1 MEKTGNKGF
10 VYEFGKFVL
19 DPEGKTLFSGGK
31 PIHLPAKEFET
42 LLLLVENNHK
52 ALSKD
57 EMIEAIWHESFVE
70 ESNLA
75 KQISRLRKIL
85 NTDGE
90 QFIETLP
97 KHGYR
102 FSADLR
108 ITNPVAEEPV
118 ILERRTLKRLTFAVE
133 NEVEDRPLELS
144 VKPKMALQPPVI
156 ALLALTGLLGLFA
169 FLYLSRETAPPTV
182 KIKSIAVLPLKPLTA
197 EENNKVLGLG
207 LADALIT
214 KLGSLK
220 QVVVRP
226 TSAVALFAN
235 APADSIEIGRKLGVD
250 AVLEGT
256 IQESEGRL
264 RINARL
270 IRTDSGMQFWAEKF
284 DEPANEIF
292 ALQDTLS
299 NKIAQT
305 LAFELTSVENKLF
318 ARRGTDN
325 TEAYEKYLRGRFY
338 QSQNTPDGLN
348 RSIEFFEQAIALD
361 PNFAEAYA
369 GIADANIILF
379 NFGIRPAAATTRQ
392 ARESLNRALQLD
404 PDLSSAY
411 TPLALI
417 QFLIDRNWT
426 EAEKSLKRA
435 IELNP
440 NNADAYHR
448 YAYFL
453 MRLGRFDE
461 SLQKAE
467 KARELNPLSNIVQN
481 GIGLTYLC
489 ARRYPEAIKQ
499 LEKTAAENPQFSLPM
514 WLLGHAYGAIGDPE
528 KAYEADLKALEIEGG
543 KEFGAKLRE
552 LRQVGGI
559 SAANRFWLDE
569 MIKAKERGRISSIGE
584 TQDGNVSA
592 LDIANRAAIIKDR
605 EQTLRWLERSLQEG
619 DPILDSV
626 RFFARY
632 DFVRDDPR
640 FQAIV
645 QKTSY
650 Q

>member
-1 MEKTGNKGF
+1 MEKVRNKGF

-19 DPEGKTLFSGGK
+19 DPEGRTLFSDGK
-31 PIHLPAKEFET
+31 PVHLPAKEFET

-57 EMIEAIWHESFVE
+57 EMMGVLWRDSFVE

-85 NTDGE
+85 NSDGK

-102 FSADLR
+102 FSADIRL
-108 ITNPVAEEPV
+108 TTPAAEEPDS
-118 ILERRTLKRLTFAVE
+118 LERPPIEKLDFTLESGA
-133 NEVEDRPLELS
+133 EDQPPES
-144 VKPKMALQPPVI
+144 PAKPKMALRAPVI
-156 ALLALTGLLGLFA
+156 ALLAFMGLLSLS
-169 FLYLSRETAPPTV
+169 FLYIYIRWETTPPAG

-197 EENNKVLGLG
+197 EEKNKVLGLG

-220 QVVVRP
+220 QIVVRP
-226 TSAVALFAN
+226 TGAVARFAE
-235 APADSIEIGRKLGVD
+235 APEDSLEIGRKLGVD

-264 RINARL
+264 RVNARL
-270 IRTDSGMQFWAEKF
+270 IRTDSGLQLWAEKF

-292 ALQDTLS
+292 ALQDALS
-299 NKIAQT
+299 SNIAKA
-305 LAFELTSVENKLF
+305 LAFELTDTENELF
-318 ARRGTDN
+318 ARRGTHN

-338 QSQNTPDGLN
+338 QRQNTPEGLN
-348 RSIEFFEQAIALD
+348 RSMEFYEQAIALD
-361 PNFAEAYA
+361 PKFADAHA
-369 GIADANIILF
+369 GIADANIIMF
-379 NFGIRPAAATTRQ
+379 NFSIRPAEQTIPR
-392 ARESLNRALQLD
+392 ARESVNRALQLD
-404 PDLSSAY
+404 PNAPQAY
-411 TPLALI
+411 TSLALI
-417 QFLIDRNWT
+417 QFLIDRDWT

-467 KARELNPLSNIVQN
+467 KALELNPLSNIVQS

-489 ARRYPEAIKQ
+489 AKRYPEAISH
-499 LEKTAAENPQFSLPM
+499 LEKTAAENPQFSHPM
-514 WLLGHAYGAIGDPE
+514 WLLGIAYEGIGDAE
-528 KAYEADLKALEIEGG
+528 KSFEADLKAEEIEGG
-543 KEFGAKLRE
+543 RELVAKLRE
-552 LRQVGGI
+552 RRHAAGI
-559 SAANRFWLDE
+559 SAANRFWLE
-569 MIKAKERGRISSIGE
+569 ETIRAKEASRNSSTGE
-584 TQDGNVSA
+584 TQYGDVTA
-592 LDIANRAAIIKDR
+592 LFIAHRAAIVKDR
-605 EQTLRWLERSLQEG
+605 EQTLRWLERSLEER
-619 DPILDSV
+619 DPVLSSV
-626 RFFARY
+626 RFFAMY

-640 FQAIV
+640 FQAIL
-645 QKTSY
+645 QKTGY
-650 Q
+650 

>member
-1 MEKTGNKGF
+1 MERVENKGF

-19 DPEGKTLFSGGK
+19 DPKGKTLFSDGK

-52 ALSKD
+52 ALSKE
-57 EMIEAIWHESFVE
+57 EMMGALWRDSFVE

-85 NTDGE
+85 NSDGE

-108 ITNPVAEEPV
+108 LTIPVEEEPP
-118 ILERRTLKRLTFAVE
+118 ILERRPLKGSTF
-133 NEVEDRPLELS
+133 S
-144 VKPKMALQPPVI
+144 Y
-156 ALLALTGLLGLFA
+156 F
-169 FLYLSRETAPPTV
+169 SRETAPPNE
-182 KIKSIAVLPLKPLTA
+182 KIKSIAVLPLKPLNSG
-197 EENNKVLGLG
+197 EKNKILGLG

-214 KLGSLK
+214 KIGSLK
-220 QVVVRP
+220 QIVVRP
-226 TSAVALFAN
+226 TSAVAWVAD
-235 APADSIEIGRKLGVD
+235 APADPMEIGMKLGVD
-250 AVLEGT
+250 AVLEGA

-264 RINARL
+264 RVSARL
-270 IRTDSGMQFWAEKF
+270 IRTDSGMQLWAENF

-292 ALQDTLS
+292 ALQDALS
-299 NKIAQT
+299 NKIAKT
-305 LAFELTSVENKLF
+305 LAFELTHTENKLF
-318 ARRGTDN
+318 VRRGTDN

-338 QSQNTPDGLN
+338 QSQNTPNSLN
-348 RSIEFFEQAIALD
+348 RSIEFYEQAIALD
-361 PNFAEAYA
+361 QNFAEAHA
-369 GIADANIILF
+369 DIADAHIILF
-379 NFGIRPAAATTRQ
+379 NFGVRPAAQTIQQ
-392 ARESLNRALQLD
+392 ARESVNRALQLD
-404 PDLSSAY
+404 PDLSRAHMS
-411 TPLALI
+411 LALI
-417 QFLIDRNWT
+417 QFLIDHNWT
-426 EAEKSLKRA
+426 EAEKSLERA
-435 IELNP
+435 IALNP

-453 MRLGRFDE
+453 MQLGRFDE

-481 GIGLTYLC
+481 SIAMTYIY

-499 LEKTAAENPQFSLPM
+499 LEKTAAENPQFSLPRR
-514 WLLGHAYGAIGDPE
+514 LLSIAYEAIGDME
-528 KAYEADLKALEIEGG
+528 KAFESDLKALEIEGG
-543 KEFGAKLRE
+543 KELAAKLRE
-552 LRQVGGI
+552 QREAVGIG
-559 SAANRFWLDE
+559 AANRFWLDE
-569 MIKAKERGRISSIGE
+569 LIRAKETGRISSTGE
-584 TQDGNVSA
+584 IQGGNVPA
-592 LDIANRAAIIKDR
+592 YFIASRAALVKDR

-619 DPILDSV
+619 DPTLGGV

-640 FQAIV
+640 FQAIL

>member
-1 MEKTGNKGF
+1 MEKVESKEF

-19 DPEGKTLFSGGK
+19 DPKGKTLFSDGK
-31 PIHLPAKEFET
+31 AIHLPAKEFET

-52 ALSKD
+52 ALSKE
-57 EMIEAIWHESFVE
+57 EMMGALWRDSFVE

-85 NTDGE
+85 NSDGE

-108 ITNPVAEEPV
+108 LTIPVAEEPP
-118 ILERRTLKRLTFAVE
+118 ILERRPLKGST
-133 NEVEDRPLELS
+133 
-144 VKPKMALQPPVI
+144 
-156 ALLALTGLLGLFA
+156 
-169 FLYLSRETAPPTV
+169 FLYLSRETASPTE
-182 KIKSIAVLPLKPLTA
+182 KIKSIAVLPLKPLNA
-197 EENNKVLGLG
+197 GEKNKVLGLG

-220 QVVVRP
+220 QIVVRP
-226 TSAVALFAN
+226 TSAVAWVAD
-235 APADSIEIGRKLGVD
+235 APADPMETGRKLGID
-250 AVLEGT
+250 AVLEGA

-264 RINARL
+264 RISARL
-270 IRTDSGMQFWAEKF
+270 IRTDSGMQLWAENF

-292 ALQDTLS
+292 ALQDALS
-299 NKIAQT
+299 NKIAKT
-305 LAFELTSVENKLF
+305 LAFEITHTENKLF
-318 ARRGTDN
+318 VRRGTDN

-338 QSQNTPDGLN
+338 QSQNTPSSLN
-348 RSIEFFEQAIALD
+348 RSIEFYEQA
-361 PNFAEAYA
+361 
-369 GIADANIILF
+369 
-379 NFGIRPAAATTRQ
+379 
-392 ARESLNRALQLD
+392 
-404 PDLSSAY
+404 
-411 TPLALI
+411 LALI
-417 QFLIDRNWT
+417 QFLIDHNWT
-426 EAEKSLKRA
+426 EAEKSLERA
-435 IELNP
+435 IALNP

-448 YAYFL
+448 HAYFL
-453 MRLGRFDE
+453 MQLGRFDE

-481 GIGLTYLC
+481 NIAMTYLY
-489 ARRYPEAIKQ
+489 ARRYPEAIKR
-499 LEKTAAENPQFSLPM
+499 LEKIAAENPQFSLPRR
-514 WLLGHAYGAIGDPE
+514 LLGLAYEAIGDKE
-528 KAYEADLKALEIEGG
+528 KTFETDLKALEIEGG
-543 KEFGAKLRE
+543 KELAAKLRE
-552 LRQVGGI
+552 QREAVGI

-569 MIKAKERGRISSIGE
+569 AIRAKEAGRISSTGE
-584 TQDGNVSA
+584 MQGSNVPAYFVAS
-592 LDIANRAAIIKDR
+592 RAAIVKDR
-605 EQTLRWLERSLQEG
+605 EQKLRWLERSLQEG
-619 DPILDSV
+619 DPTLGGI

>member
-1 MEKTGNKGF
+1 
-10 VYEFGKFVL
+10 YEFGKFVL

-57 EMIEAIWHESFVE
+57 EMMEAIWHDSFVE

-108 ITNPVAEEPV
+108 LINPVAEEPA
-118 ILERRTLKRLTFAVE
+118 IFERRQLESPTSAVE
-133 NEVEDRPLELS
+133 NEIEDQPRAAS
-144 VKPKMALQPPVI
+144 AKPKTAPRAPII
-156 ALLALTGLLGLFA
+156 ALIALTGLLGLA
-169 FLYLSRETAPPTV
+169 VFLYLSRKTAAPAE
-182 KIKSIAVLPLKPLTA
+182 KIKSIAVLPLKPLTS
-197 EENNKVLGLG
+197 EEKNKVLGLG

-220 QVVVRP
+220 QIVVRP
-226 TSAVALFAN
+226 TSAVARFAD
-235 APADSIEIGRKLGVD
+235 APADPMEIGRKLGVD

-264 RINARL
+264 RVNARL
-270 IRTDSGMQFWAEKF
+270 IRTDSGVQLWAEKF
-284 DEPANEIF
+284 DEPSNEIF
-292 ALQDTLS
+292 ALQDALS
-299 NKIAQT
+299 AEIAKALT
-305 LAFELTSVENKLF
+305 FELTDAENELF
-318 ARRGTDN
+318 SRRGTGD

-338 QSQNTPDGLN
+338 QRQNTPDGLG
-348 RSIEFFEQAIALD
+348 RSIEFYEQAIALD
-361 PNFAEAYA
+361 PKFAEAHA
-369 GIADANIILF
+369 GIADANILMF
-379 NFGIRPAAATTRQ
+379 NFGFRPAAETIPR
-392 ARESLNRALQLD
+392 ARESVHRALQLD
-404 PDLSSAY
+404 PNVSYAY
-411 TPLALI
+411 TSLALI
-417 QFLIDRNWT
+417 QFLIDRNWP

-489 ARRYPEAIKQ
+489 ARRYPEAIEQ
-499 LEKTAAENPQFSLPM
+499 LEKTAAENPRFSLPL
-514 WLLGHAYGAIGDPE
+514 WLLGHAYEGIGDME
-528 KAYEADLKALEIEGG
+528 KAFESDLKAQEIESG
-543 KEFGAKLRE
+543 KEFAAKLRE
-552 LRQVGGI
+552 RKRAGGI
-559 SAANRFWLDE
+559 DAANRFWLDE
-569 MIKAKERGRISSIGE
+569 LIRAKETGRKSSTGE
-584 TQDGNVSA
+584 TPDGAVPA
-592 LDIANRAAIIKDR
+592 LFVAHRAAVVKDR

-619 DPILDSV
+619 DPTLSSV
-626 RFFARY
+626 RFLPRY

-640 FQAIV
+640 FQAV
-645 QKTSY
+645 VRKTSY
-650 Q
+650 

>member
-1 MEKTGNKGF
+1 M
-10 VYEFGKFVL
+10 
-19 DPEGKTLFSGGK
+19 
-31 PIHLPAKEFET
+31 
-42 LLLLVENNHK
+42 
-52 ALSKD
+52 
-57 EMIEAIWHESFVE
+57 EAIWQGSFVE
-70 ESNLA
+70 EGNLA

-108 ITNPVAEEPV
+108 ITSPVAEEPV

-133 NEVEDRPLELS
+133 NEIEDQSLALATKS
-144 VKPKMALQPPVI
+144 KMALRAPII
-156 ALLALTGLLGLFA
+156 ASLAITGLLGLSTI
-169 FLYLSRETAPPTV
+169 LYFGRETASPTAR
-182 KIKSIAVLPLKPLTA
+182 IKSIAVLPLKPLTA

-220 QVVVRP
+220 QIVVRP

-270 IRTDSGMQFWAEKF
+270 IRTDSGMQLWTEKF
-284 DEPANEIF
+284 DEPTNEIF
-292 ALQDTLS
+292 ALQDALS
-299 NKIAQT
+299 NKIAKT
-305 LAFELTSVENKLF
+305 LAFELTVAENKLF
-318 ARRGTDN
+318 IRRGTGS

-348 RSIEFFEQAIALD
+348 RSIEFYEQAIALD
-361 PNFAEAYA
+361 PNFADAHA

-379 NFGIRPAAATTRQ
+379 NFSIRSAAETIPQ
-392 ARESLNRALQLD
+392 ARESVNRALQLD
-404 PDLSSAY
+404 PDLSRAY
-411 TPLALI
+411 TSLALI
-417 QFLIDRNWT
+417 QFLIDHNWT
-426 EAEKSLKRA
+426 EAEKSLNRA

-467 KARELNPLSNIVQN
+467 KAREFNPLSNIVQN
-481 GIGLTYLC
+481 SIGMTYLC
-489 ARRYPEAIKQ
+489 ARRYPEAIEQ
-499 LEKTAAENPQFSLPM
+499 LEKTAAENPQFSLPR
-514 WLLGHAYGAIGDPE
+514 WLLSHAYEGIGDME
-528 KAYEADLKALEIEGG
+528 KAFEADLKALEIEGG
-543 KEFGAKLRE
+543 KEFAAKLRE
-552 LRQVGGI
+552 QRQAGGI
-559 SAANRFWLDE
+559 SAAYRFWLNDT
-569 MIKAKERGRISSIGE
+569 IRAKEPGRISSTGE
-584 TQDGNVSA
+584 TQDSNVTA
-592 LDIANRAAIIKDR
+592 LDVARRAATVKDR
-605 EQTLRWLERSLQEG
+605 EQTLRWLERSLQER
-619 DPILDSV
+619 DPILSYI

-645 QKTSY
+645 QKMGY
-650 Q
+650 

>member
-1 MEKTGNKGF
+1 MEKVGNKGV

-19 DPEGKTLFSGGK
+19 DPDGRTLFSGGK

-52 ALSKD
+52 ALSKE
-57 EMIEAIWHESFVE
+57 EMMGALWRDSFVE

-85 NTDGE
+85 NSDGE

-108 ITNPVAEEPV
+108 LTTLVAEEPV
-118 ILERRTLKRLTFAVE
+118 ILERHTPRSSTFADE
-133 NEVEDRPLELS
+133 NEAEDQPPATPA
-144 VKPKMALQPPVI
+144 KPKKALRAPVI
-156 ALLALTGLLGLFA
+156 ALLVLTGLLGLSA
-169 FLYLSRETAPPTV
+169 FLYLSRETPPTE

-197 EENNKVLGLG
+197 DEKNKVLGLG

-226 TSAVALFAN
+226 TSAVAVFAN
-235 APADSIEIGRKLGVD
+235 TPADSTEIGRKLGVD

-270 IRTDSGMQFWAEKF
+270 IRTDSGMQLWAEKF

-292 ALQDTLS
+292 ALQDALS
-299 NKIAQT
+299 NKIAKT
-305 LAFELTSVENKLF
+305 LAFELTDTENKLY

-325 TEAYEKYLRGRFY
+325 AEAYEKYLRGRFY
-338 QSQNTPDGLN
+338 QKQNTPEGLN
-348 RSIEFFEQAIALD
+348 RSVEFYEQAIALD
-361 PNFAEAYA
+361 PKFAEAHA
-369 GIADANIILF
+369 GIADANIIMF
-379 NFGIRPAAATTRQ
+379 NFGFRPAAEAIPR
-392 ARESLNRALQLD
+392 ARESVNRALQLD
-404 PDLSSAY
+404 PNVSYAY
-411 TPLALI
+411 TSLALI

-467 KARELNPLSNIVQN
+467 KASELNPLSNIVQS

-489 ARRYPEAIKQ
+489 ARRYPEAVRQ
-499 LEKTAAENPQFSLPM
+499 LEKTAAENPRFSHSM
-514 WLLGHAYGAIGDPE
+514 WLLSHAYEGVGDLE
-528 KAYEADLKALEIEGG
+528 KAFESDLKALEIEGG
-543 KEFGAKLRE
+543 KELAAKLRE
-552 LRQVGGI
+552 RRQTAGI

-569 MIKAKERGRISSIGE
+569 LIRAKQTGRNSSTGE
-584 TQDGNVSA
+584 TRYGDDTSLFVAS
-592 LDIANRAAIIKDR
+592 RAATVKDR
-605 EQTLRWLERSLQEG
+605 EQTLRWLERSSQEG
-619 DPILDSV
+619 DPILASV

-640 FQAIV
+640 FQSIL
-645 QKTSY
+645 QKTGY
-650 Q
+650 

>member
-1 MEKTGNKGF
+1 MEKIGNKGF

-19 DPEGKTLFSGGK
+19 DPEGKTLFSEGK

-42 LLLLVENNHK
+42 LLLLVKNNHK

-57 EMIEAIWHESFVE
+57 EMMEAIWHDSFVE

-108 ITNPVAEEPV
+108 LSNLAAEEPV
-118 ILERRTLKRLTFAVE
+118 ILERRTVKRLTLEVE
-133 NEVEDRPLELS
+133 NEIEDQPVALPA
-144 VKPKMALQPPVI
+144 KPKIALRASI
-156 ALLALTGLLGLFA
+156 TALLAISGLLGMSA
-169 FLYLSRETAPPTV
+169 VLYLSRESAAPTA

-197 EENNKVLGLG
+197 DENNKVLGLG

-214 KLGSLK
+214 KLGSMK
-220 QVVVRP
+220 QIVVRP

-235 APADSIEIGRKLGVD
+235 APGDSIEIGRKLGVD

-284 DEPANEIF
+284 EESSNEIF
-292 ALQDTLS
+292 ALQDALS
-299 NKIAQT
+299 NKIAKT
-305 LAFELTSVENKLF
+305 LAFELTNAENKLF
-318 ARRGTDN
+318 IRRGTDN

-361 PNFAEAYA
+361 PNFAEAHA

-379 NFGIRPAAATTRQ
+379 NFTIRPAAETIPQ
-392 ARESLNRALQLD
+392 ARAAVNRALQLD
-404 PDLSSAY
+404 PDLSRAY
-411 TPLALI
+411 TSLALI
-417 QFLIDRNWT
+417 QFLIDHNWT
-426 EAEKSLKRA
+426 EAEKSLNRA

-461 SLQKAE
+461 SLRKAE
-467 KARELNPLSNIVQN
+467 KAREFNPLSNIVQN
-481 GIGLTYLC
+481 GIGMTYLC

-499 LEKTAAENPQFSLPM
+499 LEKTAAENPAFSLPR
-514 WLLGHAYGAIGDPE
+514 WLLGHAYEGIGDME
-528 KAYEADLKALEIEGG
+528 KAFESDLKALEIEDG
-543 KEFGAKLRE
+543 KELAAKLRE

-569 MIKAKERGRISSIGE
+569 TIRAKETGRNSPTGE
-584 TQDGNVSA
+584 KHVSNISA
-592 LDIANRAAIIKDR
+592 LFVARRAAIIKDR
-605 EQTLRWLERSLQEG
+605 EQTLRWLERSLQED
-619 DPILDSV
+619 DPILGYI

-640 FQAIV
+640 FQSIV

-650 Q
+650 

>member
-1 MEKTGNKGF
+1 MEKVENKGF

-19 DPEGKTLFSGGK
+19 DPKGKTLFSDGK

-42 LLLLVENNHK
+42 LLLLVENNRK
-52 ALSKD
+52 ALSKE
-57 EMIEAIWHESFVE
+57 EMMGALWRDSFVE

-85 NTDGE
+85 NSDGE

-108 ITNPVAEEPV
+108 LTIPVAEEPL
-118 ILERRTLKRLTFAVE
+118 ILERR
-133 NEVEDRPLELS
+133 PLE
-144 VKPKMALQPPVI
+144 
-156 ALLALTGLLGLFA
+156 GLG
-169 FLYLSRETAPPTV
+169 FLHLSRETASPTE

-197 EENNKVLGLG
+197 EERNKVLGLG

-220 QVVVRP
+220 QIVVRP
-226 TSAVALFAN
+226 TSAVARFTD

-270 IRTDSGMQFWAEKF
+270 IRTDSGMQFWAENF

-292 ALQDTLS
+292 ALQDALS
-299 NKIAQT
+299 NKIAKT
-305 LAFELTSVENKLF
+305 LAFELTHTENKLF
-318 ARRGTDN
+318 VRRGTDN
-325 TEAYEKYLRGRFY
+325 TEAYEKYLRGRFH
-338 QSQNTPDGLN
+338 QSQNTPSSLN
-348 RSIEFFEQAIALD
+348 RGIEFYEQAIALD

-369 GIADANIILF
+369 DIADAHIILF
-379 NFGIRPAAATTRQ
+379 NFGVRPAEETILQ
-392 ARESLNRALQLD
+392 ARESVNRALQLD
-404 PDLSSAY
+404 PDLSRAHMSH
-411 TPLALI
+411 ALI
-417 QFLIDRNWT
+417 QFLIDHNWP
-426 EAEKSLKRA
+426 EAEKSLERA
-435 IELNP
+435 IALNP

-453 MRLGRFDE
+453 MQLGRFDE

-467 KARELNPLSNIVQN
+467 KACELNPFSNIVQN
-481 GIGLTYLC
+481 NIGMTYLC
-489 ARRYPEAIKQ
+489 ARRYPQAISQ
-499 LEKTAAENPQFSLPM
+499 LEKTAAENPHFSLPRR
-514 WLLGHAYGAIGDPE
+514 LLSIAYEAIGDME
-528 KAYEADLKALEIEGG
+528 KAFEADLKALEIDGR
-543 KEFGAKLRE
+543 KEFAAKLRHQRE
-552 LRQVGGI
+552 AVGI
-559 SAANRFWLDE
+559 AAANRFWLDE
-569 MIKAKERGRISSIGE
+569 TIKAKEAGRISSPGE
-584 TQDGNVSA
+584 TQGGAVPAFFVAS
-592 LDIANRAAIIKDR
+592 RAAVAKDR
-605 EQTLRWLERSLQEG
+605 EQTIRWLERSLHEG
-619 DPILDSV
+619 DPTLPNIKFL
-626 RFFARY
+626 ARY

-640 FQAIV
+640 FQAVV
-645 QKTSY
+645 QRTSY

>member
-1 MEKTGNKGF
+1 MEKVENKEF

-19 DPEGKTLFSGGK
+19 DPKGKTLFSDGK

-57 EMIEAIWHESFVE
+57 EMMGVLWRDSFVE

-85 NTDGE
+85 NSDGE

-108 ITNPVAEEPV
+108 LTVPVEEEPP
-118 ILERRTLKRLTFAVE
+118 ILERRPLKGSTF
-133 NEVEDRPLELS
+133 
-144 VKPKMALQPPVI
+144 LQS
-156 ALLALTGLLGLFA
+156 
-169 FLYLSRETAPPTV
+169 SRETASPTE
-182 KIKSIAVLPLKPLTA
+182 KIKSIAVLPLKPLNA
-197 EENNKVLGLG
+197 GEKNKVLGLG

-214 KLGSLK
+214 KLGSLR
-220 QVVVRP
+220 QIVVRP
-226 TSAVALFAN
+226 ISAVAWVAD
-235 APADSIEIGRKLGVD
+235 APADPMEIGRKLGVD
-250 AVLEGT
+250 AVLEGA

-264 RINARL
+264 RISARL
-270 IRTDSGMQFWAEKF
+270 IRTDSGMQLWAENF

-292 ALQDTLS
+292 ALQDALS
-299 NKIAQT
+299 NKIAKT
-305 LAFELTSVENKLF
+305 LAFELTHTENKLF
-318 ARRGTDN
+318 VRRGTDT

-338 QSQNTPDGLN
+338 QSQNTPNSLN
-348 RSIEFFEQAIALD
+348 RSIEFYEQAIALD
-361 PNFAEAYA
+361 PNFAEAHA
-369 GIADANIILF
+369 DIADAHIILF
-379 NFGIRPAAATTRQ
+379 NFGVRPAAETILQ
-392 ARESLNRALQLD
+392 ARESVYRALQLD
-404 PDLSSAY
+404 PDLSRVHMS
-411 TPLALI
+411 LALI
-417 QFLIDRNWT
+417 QFLIDHNWT
-426 EAEKSLKRA
+426 EAEKSLERA
-435 IELNP
+435 IALNP

-453 MRLGRFDE
+453 MQLGRFDE

-467 KARELNPLSNIVQN
+467 KALELNPLSNIVQN
-481 GIGLTYLC
+481 NIAMTYLC
-489 ARRYPEAIKQ
+489 ARRYPEAIKR
-499 LEKTAAENPQFSLPM
+499 LEKTAAENPHFSLPRR
-514 WLLGHAYGAIGDPE
+514 LLSLAYEAIGDMD
-528 KAYEADLKALEIEGG
+528 KAFEADLNALEIEGG
-543 KEFGAKLRE
+543 KELAAKLRE
-552 LRQVGGI
+552 QREAVGI
-559 SAANRFWLDE
+559 SAANQFWLNE
-569 MIKAKERGRISSIGE
+569 AIRVKETGRISSTGE
-584 TQDGNVSA
+584 AQGSNVPAFFVAS
-592 LDIANRAAIIKDR
+592 RAAIVKDR

-619 DPILDSV
+619 DPTLGGV

>member
-1 MEKTGNKGF
+1 MERVENKEF

-19 DPEGKTLFSGGK
+19 DPKGKTLFSDGK

-52 ALSKD
+52 ALSKE
-57 EMIEAIWHESFVE
+57 EMMGALWRDSFVE

-85 NTDGE
+85 NSDGE

-108 ITNPVAEEPV
+108 LINPVAEEPV
-118 ILERRTLKRLTFAVE
+118 ILDRRQLERSTAVE
-133 NEVEDRPLELS
+133 NEIEDQPPAAPA
-144 VKPKMALQPPVI
+144 KPKPALRAPII
-156 ALLALTGLLGLFA
+156 ALIALTGALGLSVFW
-169 FLYLSRETAPPTV
+169 YLSGKTASPAE
-182 KIKSIAVLPLKPLTA
+182 KIKSIAVLPLKPLTS
-197 EENNKVLGLG
+197 EEKNKILGLG

-220 QVVVRP
+220 QIVVRP
-226 TSAVALFAN
+226 TSAVARFAD
-235 APADSIEIGRKLGVD
+235 APADPMEIGRKLGVD

-270 IRTDSGMQFWAEKF
+270 IRTDSGVQLWAEKF
-284 DEPANEIF
+284 DEPSNEIF
-292 ALQDTLS
+292 ALQDALS
-299 NKIAQT
+299 AKIAKT
-305 LAFELTSVENKLF
+305 LAFELTDTENKLF
-318 ARRGTDN
+318 ARRGTGD

-338 QSQNTPDGLN
+338 QGQNTPDGLG
-348 RSIEFFEQAIALD
+348 RSIEFYEQAIALD
-361 PNFAEAYA
+361 PKFAEAHT
-369 GIADANIILF
+369 GIADANILMF
-379 NFGIRPAAATTRQ
+379 NFGFRPAAEAIPR
-392 ARESLNRALQLD
+392 ARESVNRALQLD
-404 PDLSSAY
+404 PNVSYAY
-411 TPLALI
+411 TSLALI
-417 QFLIDRNWT
+417 QFLIDRNWP

-499 LEKTAAENPQFSLPM
+499 LENTAAENPQFSLPM
-514 WLLGHAYGAIGDPE
+514 WLLGHAYEATGDPE
-528 KAYEADLKALEIEGG
+528 KAFEADLKALEIEGG
-543 KEFGAKLRE
+543 KEFAAKLRE

-592 LDIANRAAIIKDR
+592 LDIANRAAIVKDR

-626 RFFARY
+626 RFFASY

>member
-1 MEKTGNKGF
+1 MEKGGNKGF

-19 DPEGKTLFSGGK
+19 DPEEKTLFSEGK

-42 LLLLVENNHK
+42 LLLLVENNHR

-57 EMIEAIWHESFVE
+57 EMMEAIWRDSFVE

-85 NTDGE
+85 NSDGE

-108 ITNPVAEEPV
+108 LTNPVAVGPV
-118 ILERRTLKRLTFAVE
+118 ILERRALEKSTLAVE
-133 NEVEDRPLELS
+133 NGIEDQRLALPA
-144 VKPKMALQPPVI
+144 KPKAVLRAPVI
-156 ALLALTGLLGLFA
+156 ALLALTGLLSLSA
-169 FLYLSRETAPPTV
+169 LWYLSRGTPPPTE

-197 EENNKVLGLG
+197 EEKNKVLGLG

-214 KLGSLK
+214 KLGSFK
-220 QVVVRP
+220 QIVVRP
-226 TSAVALFAN
+226 TSAVALFAD
-235 APADSIEIGRKLGVD
+235 AQADPKEIGRKLGVD

-284 DEPANEIF
+284 DEPSNEIF
-292 ALQDTLS
+292 ALQDALS
-299 NKIAQT
+299 TKIAKT
-305 LAFELTSVENKLF
+305 LAFELTSAENELF
-318 ARRGTDN
+318 ARRGTEDA
-325 TEAYEKYLRGRFY
+325 EAYEKYLRGQFY
-338 QSQNTPDGLN
+338 QRQNTPDGLN
-348 RSIEFFEQAIALD
+348 RSVEFYEQAIALD
-361 PNFAEAYA
+361 PKFAEAHA
-369 GIADANIILF
+369 GIADANIIMF
-379 NFGIRPAAATTRQ
+379 NFGFRPAAETIPR
-392 ARESLNRALQLD
+392 ARESVNRALQLD
-404 PDLSSAY
+404 PNVWRAY
-411 TPLALI
+411 TSLALI
-417 QFLIDRNWT
+417 QFLIDRNWA

-467 KARELNPLSNIVQN
+467 KARELNPLSNIVQS

-489 ARRYPEAIKQ
+489 ARRYPEAVRQ
-499 LEKTAAENPQFSLPM
+499 LEKTAAENPQFAHPM
-514 WLLGHAYGAIGDPE
+514 WLLGNAYDAIGDME
-528 KAYEADLKALEIEGG
+528 KAFEADLKALEIEGDR
-543 KEFGAKLRE
+543 ELAAKLRE
-552 LRQVGGI
+552 RRRAGGI
-559 SAANRFWLDE
+559 GAANRFWLDNA
-569 MIKAKERGRISSIGE
+569 IRAKEKGRNSSTGE
-584 TQDGNVSA
+584 TQYGDVTA
-592 LDIANRAAIIKDR
+592 LFVASRAAIVKDR

-619 DPILDSV
+619 DPTLASIRHL
-626 RFFARY
+626 ARY

-645 QKTSY
+645 QKTGY
-650 Q
+650 

>member
-1 MEKTGNKGF
+1 MEKVENKGF

-19 DPEGKTLFSGGK
+19 DPKGKTLFCDGK

-42 LLLLVENNHK
+42 LLLLVENNRK

-57 EMIEAIWHESFVE
+57 EMMGALWRDSFVE

-85 NTDGE
+85 NSDGE

-108 ITNPVAEEPV
+108 LTIPVQEEPP
-118 ILERRTLKRLTFAVE
+118 ILERR
-133 NEVEDRPLELS
+133 PLEGS
-144 VKPKMALQPPVI
+144 S
-156 ALLALTGLLGLFA
+156 
-169 FLYLSRETAPPTV
+169 FLHLSREPASPTE
-182 KIKSIAVLPLKPLTA
+182 KIKSIAVLPLRPLTA
-197 EENNKVLGLG
+197 EERNKVLGLG

-220 QVVVRP
+220 QIVVRP
-226 TSAVALFAN
+226 TSAVARFTD

-284 DEPANEIF
+284 DEPTNEIF
-292 ALQDTLS
+292 ALQDALS
-299 NKIAQT
+299 NKIAKT
-305 LAFELTSVENKLF
+305 LAFELTHAENKLF
-318 ARRGTDN
+318 VRRGTDN
-325 TEAYEKYLRGRFY
+325 TEAYEKYLRGRFH
-338 QSQNTPDGLN
+338 QSQNTPSSLN
-348 RSIEFFEQAIALD
+348 RSIEFYEQAIALD

-369 GIADANIILF
+369 DIADAHIILF
-379 NFGIRPAAATTRQ
+379 NFGVRPAEETILQ
-392 ARESLNRALQLD
+392 ARESVNRALQLD
-404 PDLSSAY
+404 PDLSRAHMSH
-411 TPLALI
+411 ALI
-417 QFLIDRNWT
+417 QFLIDHNWA
-426 EAEKSLKRA
+426 EAEKSLERA
-435 IELNP
+435 IALNP

-453 MRLGRFDE
+453 MQLGRFDE

-467 KARELNPLSNIVQN
+467 KACELNPFSNIVQN
-481 GIGLTYLC
+481 NIGMTYLC
-489 ARRYPEAIKQ
+489 ARRYPQAISQ
-499 LEKTAAENPQFSLPM
+499 LEKTAAENPHFSLPRR
-514 WLLGHAYGAIGDPE
+514 LLSIAYEAIGDME
-528 KAYEADLKALEIEGG
+528 KAFEADLKALEIEGG
-543 KEFGAKLRE
+543 KELAAKLRE
-552 LRQVGGI
+552 QRDAIGI

-569 MIKAKERGRISSIGE
+569 AIKAKETVRISSTGE
-584 TQDGNVSA
+584 TQGRIVPAFFVAS
-592 LDIANRAAIIKDR
+592 RAAVVKDR

-619 DPILDSV
+619 DPTLGGI

-640 FQAIV
+640 FQAVV
-645 QKTSY
+645 QKTNF

>member
-1 MEKTGNKGF
+1 MEKIGNKGF
-10 VYEFGKFVL
+10 VYVFGKFIL
-19 DPEGKTLFSGGK
+19 DPGDKTLFSEGK

-57 EMIEAIWHESFVE
+57 EMMKAIWQDSFVE
-70 ESNLA
+70 EGNLA

-85 NTDGE
+85 NTDGN

-108 ITNPVAEEPV
+108 VTNHVAEEPV
-118 ILERRTLKRLTFAVE
+118 ILERRTVKRLTFAVE
-133 NEVEDRPLELS
+133 NDIEDRSLALPA
-144 VKPKMALQPPVI
+144 KPKMALRSPVI
-156 ALLALTGLLGLFA
+156 ALLAFTGLLGLSA
-169 FLYLSRETAPPTV
+169 LWYLSREKAPPTA
-182 KIKSIAVLPLKPLTA
+182 KIKSIAVLPLKPLTS

-220 QVVVRP
+220 QIVVRP
-226 TSAVALFAN
+226 TSAVARFAD

-250 AVLEGT
+250 AVFEGT

-270 IRTDSGMQFWAEKF
+270 ISTDSGRQFWAEKF
-284 DEPANEIF
+284 DEPVNEIF
-292 ALQDTLS
+292 ALQDALS
-299 NKIAQT
+299 NKIAKT
-305 LAFELTSVENKLF
+305 LAFELTNAENKMF
-318 ARRGTDN
+318 ARHGTDN

-338 QSQNTPDGLN
+338 QSQNTTDGFN
-348 RSIEFFEQAIALD
+348 RSVEFYEQAIALD
-361 PNFAEAYA
+361 PNFAEAHV
-369 GIADANIILF
+369 GIADANILLF
-379 NFGIRPAAATTRQ
+379 NFGVRPAAETIPK

-404 PDLSSAY
+404 PSLSHAY
-411 TPLALI
+411 TSLALI
-417 QFLIDRNWT
+417 QFLIDRNGS

-489 ARRYPEAIKQ
+489 ARRFPEAI
-499 LEKTAAENPQFSLPM
+499 EKLQRTAAENPQFSLPM
-514 WLLGHAYGAIGDPE
+514 WLLGHAYEGIGDTE
-528 KAYEADLKALEIEGG
+528 KAFEADLKALEIEGG
-543 KEFGAKLRE
+543 KEFAAKLRD

-559 SAANRFWLDE
+559 TAANQFWLDE
-569 MIKAKERGRISSIGE
+569 VVRANQTGRISSVGE
-584 TQDGNVSA
+584 TQDSNVPA
-592 LDIANRAAIIKDR
+592 LFVASRAAIVKDR
-605 EQTLRWLERSLQEG
+605 EQTLRWLERSLKEG
-619 DPILDSV
+619 DPTLDSI
-626 RFFARY
+626 RFLARY
-632 DFVRDDPR
+632 DFVREDPR

-645 QKTSY
+645 QKTGF
-650 Q
+650 

>member
-1 MEKTGNKGF
+1 MDKIENKGF

-57 EMIEAIWHESFVE
+57 EMMKAIWQDTFVE
-70 ESNLA
+70 EGNLA

-108 ITNPVAEEPV
+108 LTSPVAEEPI
-118 ILERRTLKRLTFAVE
+118 ILERRTLKRLTLAVE
-133 NEVEDRPLELS
+133 NEIEDQPLALR
-144 VKPKMALQPPVI
+144 VKPKMALRAPTV
-156 ALLALTGLLGLFA
+156 ALLALTGLLGLSALF
-169 FLYLSRETAPPTV
+169 YLSRDTAPPAA
-182 KIKSIAVLPLKPLTA
+182 KIKSIAVLPLKPLSA
-197 EENNKVLGLG
+197 EETNKVLGLG

-214 KLGSLK
+214 KLGSLR

-226 TSAVALFAN
+226 TSAVARFAD
-235 APADSIEIGRKLGVD
+235 APADSIELGRKLGVD

-256 IQESEGRL
+256 IQESDGRL

-270 IRTDSGMQFWAEKF
+270 IRTDSGMQLWTEKF
-284 DEPANEIF
+284 DEPTNEIF
-292 ALQDTLS
+292 ALQDALS
-299 NKIAQT
+299 NKIAKT
-305 LAFELTSVENKLF
+305 LAFELTNAENKLF

-348 RSIEFFEQAIALD
+348 RSIEFYEQAIALD
-361 PNFAEAYA
+361 PNFAEAHA
-369 GIADANIILF
+369 GIADANILLF
-379 NFGIRPAAATTRQ
+379 NFGIRTAAETIPQ
-392 ARESLNRALQLD
+392 ARESVNRALQLN
-404 PDLSSAY
+404 PDLSYAY
-411 TPLALI
+411 TSLALI

-426 EAEKSLKRA
+426 EAEKGLNRA

-453 MRLGRFDE
+453 LRLGRFDE

-467 KARELNPLSNIVQN
+467 KARELNPLSNVLQN
-481 GIGLTYLC
+481 NIGLTYLC
-489 ARRYPEAIKQ
+489 ARRFPEAIKQ

-514 WLLGHAYGAIGDPE
+514 WLLGHAYEAIGDMD
-528 KAYEADLKALEIEGG
+528 KAFEADLKALEIEGG
-543 KEFGAKLRE
+543 KELAAKLRE
-552 LRQVGGI
+552 HRQAGGV
-559 SAANRFWLDE
+559 SAAGRFWLDDAV
-569 MIKAKERGRISSIGE
+569 KRKETRRISSTVE
-584 TQDGNVSA
+584 TQDGDVPA
-592 LDIANRAAIIKDR
+592 LFVASRAAIVKDR
-605 EQTLRWLERSLQEG
+605 EQTLRWLERALQEV
-619 DPILDSV
+619 DPILDSI
-626 RFFARY
+626 RFLARY